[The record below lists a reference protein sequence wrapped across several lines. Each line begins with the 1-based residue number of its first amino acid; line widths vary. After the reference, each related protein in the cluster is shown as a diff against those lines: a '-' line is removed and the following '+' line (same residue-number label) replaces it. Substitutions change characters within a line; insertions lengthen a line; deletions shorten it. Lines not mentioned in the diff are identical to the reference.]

1 LPAADALALVTEAA
15 RRLWEP
21 EGTEALAYLRGRG
34 LKDETIVSA
43 HLGVVTSVAIP
54 TRDGDR
60 TFTARGVV
68 VPWFDGDR
76 LALVKVRQ
84 PEGREPKYAEAF
96 RDRTGVY
103 PGIEAIE
110 PGRPLVVVEG
120 EFDAL
125 LLGQELRGLA
135 AVVTL
140 GCASSR
146 PEGGILVDLMAAA
159 PWYLALDG
167 DAAGDKAAA
176 EWPAR
181 AIRVRPPGTFKDGTE
196 AAQAGVKL
204 RRWWSERLLGIGTA
218 TLDVESELPDLA
230 DILTAPKP
238 RRLFRVDSR
247 GTAELVEGTSCPSP
261 DEPAPGPR
269 LPYWIAPELTADDL
283 AALEAI
289 VAVPPG
295 ASWPALAQ
303 MIEEGR
309 RHNESVMARRG
320 KT

>member
-1 LPAADALALVTEAA
+1 VTEAA
-15 RRLWEP
+15 RRLREP

-43 HLGVVTSVAIP
+43 RLGVVTSVAIP

-96 RDRTGVY
+96 RDRPGVY

-110 PGRPLVVVEG
+110 PGRPLVICEG
-120 EFDAL
+120 ELDTL
-125 LLGQELRGLA
+125 RLSQELRDLA

-140 GCASSR
+140 GSASSR

-167 DAAGDKAAA
+167 DPAGDKAASG
-176 EWPAR
+176 WPAR
-181 AIRVRPPGTFKDGTE
+181 AIRVRPPIGKDWTE
-196 AAQAGVKL
+196 TAQTGVNL
-204 RRWWSERLLGIGTA
+204 RRWWSDRLLGTGTP

-230 DILTAPKP
+230 DILTAPEP
-238 RRLFRVDSR
+238 RRLFRVDGR
-247 GTAELVEGTSCPSP
+247 GNAEVVEGASCPSL

-269 LPYWIAPELTADDL
+269 LPYWIAPDLTADDL

-295 ASWPALAQ
+295 APWPPLGETL
-303 MIEEGR
+303 EEGHH
-309 RHNESVMARRG
+309 HNESVMARRG